1 MEIEVLKK
9 EIINYTEELEK
20 NVDTIGKQ
28 NEKTDK
34 LMEKIEEIK
43 VNYYFKMS
51 NLSLVLLIYRK
62 EKKKY

>member
-9 EIINYTEELEK
+9 EIINYTEEIQK

-43 VNYYFKMS
+43 VNYYFKNFFYVKLKS
-51 NLSLVLLIYRK
+51 GYT
-62 EKKKY
+62 